1 MLVLTRRSNESI
13 MIGHEIVVTVI
24 EVRGDQVRLG
34 IQAPR
39 SIDVHREEVF
49 AALHSAN
56 LDAAAAAAA
65 PDGQVGQVG
74 KIGGLLEAVP
84 APGD

>member
-56 LDAAAAAAA
+56 LAAADAA
-65 PDGQVGQVG
+65 DGEVGRM
-74 KIGGLLEAVP
+74 GGLREAVP